1 MMDILLVI
9 LELVAVTMA
18 VMACALAVI
27 LIFIML
33 KQMIG
38 RLISPLR
45 LAALIHSAPK
55 IVKKDKKQKKQKKKK
70 TRRTEYMSKEASE
83 GITFNDIFM
92 FMIAVPLVLLW
103 VGFAGFVIHT
113 GLNNSAVLENIE
125 AYTTLIAIL
134 GGPALLII
142 KDALDVWKQEQAEK
156 TAFYKVKAQAVIDY
170 NDASQKQAQMIEA
183 NAQEQEH
190 KMEAS
195 SITKVTAK
203 KK

>member
-1 MMDILLVI
+1 MIVELLTNI
-9 LELVAVTMA
+9 ALL
-18 VMACALAVI
+18 LAVVAAI
-27 LIFIML
+27 LAIVVVSTAIVYFMRRMFRMFPKLPSL
-33 KQMIG
+33 KI
-38 RLISPLR
+38 PE
-45 LAALIHSAPK
+45 
-55 IVKKDKKQKKQKKKK
+55 VKKIQKE
-70 TRRTEYMSKEASE
+70 RRTENMSKEASE

-183 NAQEQEH
+183 KAQEQEH
-190 KMEAS
+190 KIES
-195 SITKVTAK
+195 GITLSAKPAK

>member
-1 MMDILLVI
+1 MDGVLELLETVLILLAVAAVLMGTAIVI
-9 LELVAVTMA
+9 AVTVNFMRKA
-18 VMACALAVI
+18 YK
-27 LIFIML
+27 ML
-33 KQMIG
+33 PSIKLPSLKI
-38 RLISPLR
+38 
-45 LAALIHSAPK
+45 PK
-55 IVKKDKKQKKQKKKK
+55 RQKIEVKKQQKE
-70 TRRTEYMSKEASE
+70 RRTEDMSKQASE

-183 NAQEQEH
+183 KAQEQEH
-190 KMEAS
+190 KIES
-195 SITKVTAK
+195 GITLSAKPAK

>member
-1 MMDILLVI
+1 MFPKLPS
-9 LELVAVTMA
+9 
-18 VMACALAVI
+18 
-27 LIFIML
+27 L
-33 KQMIG
+33 KI
-38 RLISPLR
+38 PE
-45 LAALIHSAPK
+45 
-55 IVKKDKKQKKQKKKK
+55 VKKIQKE
-70 TRRTEYMSKEASE
+70 RRTENMSKEASE

-142 KDALDVWKQEQAEK
+142 KDDLYVWKQEQAEK

-183 NAQEQEH
+183 KAQEQEH
-190 KMEAS
+190 KIES
-195 SITKVTAK
+195 GITLSAKPAK

>member
-1 MMDILLVI
+1 MIMQLLDTVLIILV
-9 LELVAVTMA
+9 VVMAVTA
-18 VMACALAVI
+18 IVFVSTAL
-27 LIFIML
+27 LYFL
-33 KQMIG
+33 KGLYRI
-38 RLISPLR
+38 I
-45 LAALIHSAPK
+45 PK
-55 IVKKDKKQKKQKKKK
+55 LPSLKIPKREKIEVKEIEVKKTQKE
-70 TRRTEYMSKEASE
+70 RRTENMSKEASE

-183 NAQEQEH
+183 KAQEQEH
-190 KMEAS
+190 KIES
-195 SITKVTAK
+195 GITLSK